1 LLIGIGLGLA
11 VAIFT
16 ILLNNYNNPFF
27 VDRNP
32 GAGVRIVLSEDVSFL
47 NRAAMMR
54 ALAAVP
60 AGSKVVIDATRA
72 INIDLDVY
80 EIIQEFRQR
89 AIADNIDLTIEGLT
103 GLRRSN
109 DAMHRIAEM
118 TRTAP

>member
-1 LLIGIGLGLA
+1 
-11 VAIFT
+11 
-16 ILLNNYNNPFF
+16 
-27 VDRNP
+27 
-32 GAGVRIVLSEDVSFL
+32 
-47 NRAAMMR
+47 
-54 ALAAVP
+54 
-60 AGSKVVIDATRA
+60 VVIDATRA